1 MKKIG
6 RLALAAV
13 VMAVAGLSAS
23 FAAAEGRWVTLA
35 NLAPKTQVVLHFRKE
50 IGLAQVPD
58 RYRIN
63 ISADNRF
70 ILYVNGVRVG
80 AGPSRGDLAHWRYE
94 GLDLAPYLRKGR
106 NVIAAEV
113 WNAVEESSRSKPQTA
128 PLAQLSARVAFWVE
142 GEGEASKLDTG
153 EGWLASIQPGHGF
166 RSPFLSLAQKLGPIF
181 YAAGSSEDIDGAK
194 ADWDWNGPRLTGA
207 NWMPVV
213 PAIAEG
219 ETPPWTLVASQLPQM
234 AYKLIP
240 VGKVVR
246 TNLSKAKV
254 LGRGGITVPANSKV
268 SILVD
273 QAQVISAYPEVKTSR
288 GKGATITVTYAE
300 ALYDANKKKGDR
312 SEIANRTIIG
322 VEDTFRVSG
331 GAHRSYRPLWWRTF
345 RYVQLDVMTGAEP
358 LSIDGLQLFETGY
371 PFAEKGYFRSND
383 PQLDKIWKIGWQTV
397 RVDAHET
404 FQDSSY
410 WEQLQYVGDTR
421 LQSLI
426 AYTVSGDP
434 RLPVQAIDA
443 FADSQE
449 ADGMIE
455 SAYPSSTDNSIPPF
469 GLLWIGMMH
478 DYLRNQPDTAVLR
491 RNVESGRKVLA
502 WFEPYVV
509 SNGLLTM
516 NPGWNFVDWAGEAQM
531 PYSPSEYDRFPSYD
545 RATKTS
551 CLTSLTYLGALK
563 DMAAIEAA
571 VGDPQF
577 AGRYSEKAV
586 KLTADIRNQCW
597 DAKKGLFADSPAKT
611 VFSQHANAMAV
622 LYDVA
627 PPDQMG
633 AILSRVTMPK
643 GTEAPDGIIQS
654 SYYFSWYLIQAF
666 DHAGLSDT
674 YLDRL
679 QTWRDLTRLN
689 FTTWPESRGD
699 TRSDTHAWSS
709 HPTADL
715 IGIVAGIRSAA
726 PGYARVVVAPH
737 LGHLTELDAAAAT
750 PAGLVSVSYRRLG
763 NGGLSARITKP
774 ANLPGEFVWNGKA
787 YPLSDQE
794 TVLTLP

>member
-1 MKKIG
+1 MKKIR
-6 RLALAAV
+6 RLALAAI
-13 VMAVAGLSAS
+13 VMAMTGLSAS
-23 FAAAEGRWVTLA
+23 FAAAEGRWVTLP

-50 IGLAQVPD
+50 IDLAQVPD
-58 RYRIN
+58 RYRIK

-70 ILYVNGVRVG
+70 ILYVNGIRVG

-94 GLDLAPYLRKGR
+94 GLDLAPYLRKGH

-153 EGWLASIQPGHGF
+153 EGWRASIQPGHGF
-166 RSPFLSLAQKLGPIF
+166 SSPFLSLAQKLGPIF

-194 ADWDWNGPRLTGA
+194 ADWDWNGSRLTGA
-207 NWMPVV
+207 GWMPVV
-213 PAIAEG
+213 PATAEG

-234 AYKLIP
+234 AYKPIP
-240 VGKVVR
+240 TGKIVR
-246 TNLSKAKV
+246 PDIAQAKAF
-254 LGRGGITVPANSKV
+254 GRSGITVPANSKV

-273 QAQVISAYPEVKTSR
+273 QAQVIAAYPELKTSG
-288 GKGATITVTYAE
+288 GKGANVTLTYAE

-322 VEDTFRVSG
+322 VEDTFHVSG
-331 GAHRSYRPLWWRTF
+331 GAHRAYRPLWWRTF
-345 RYVQLDVMTGAEP
+345 RYVQLDIKTGSEP
-358 LSIDGLQLFETGY
+358 LAIDGLNLFETGY
-371 PFAEKGYFRSND
+371 PFEEKGYFRSND

-443 FADSQE
+443 FANSQE

-491 RNVESGRKVLA
+491 RNLESGRKVLA

-597 DAKKGLFADSPAKT
+597 DAEKGLFADSPAKM
-611 VFSQHANAMAV
+611 VFSQHANAIAV

-627 PPDQMG
+627 PRDQMG

-679 QTWRDLTRLN
+679 QTWRDLTKLN

-750 PAGLVSVSYRRLG
+750 PAGLVSASYRRLG

-774 ANLPGEFVWNGKA
+774 ANLPGEFVWKGKA

-794 TVLTLP
+794 TVLALP